1 MVRIT
6 NSVASHRRKK
16 RLRKL
21 AKGFTG
27 DRKNHHR
34 LTSDAIMRAR
44 AFQYVHR
51 KHKKRDYRSLW
62 VIRINVAARI
72 QGLSYSRLMDGL
84 KKAGCLLN
92 RKMLAHMAVAD
103 PEGFAV
109 VAQQAKAAL
118 TPN

>member
-44 AFQYVHR
+44 AYQYVHR
-51 KHKKRDYRSLW
+51 KHKKRDMRALW
-62 VIRINVAARI
+62 IVRINVAARI
-72 QGLSYSRLMDGL
+72 HGMSYSRLMDGL
-84 KKAGCLLN
+84 KKSGCLLN
-92 RKMLAHMAVAD
+92 RKMLAHIAVTD
-103 PEGFAV
+103 PQGFAT
-109 VAQQAKAAL
+109 VASQAKAAL
-118 TPN
+118 A